1 MSATLMGF
9 NWLTWAIPTPNDR
22 ILVAVIQPEL
32 QTRKKINA
40 NWHLRYYKMVDILRQ
55 HIISRL
61 GSEINNLDTVIQCFK
76 SLNIGRNEYLV
87 RDGEVCRNVYFIAKG
102 CLQVFVYDHAMNETT
117 RDIVTEGG
125 WCSELISF
133 GTGKPATENIRTV
146 EPCELLAIDR
156 QGFQKMMETV
166 PQFDKVYK
174 QILET
179 SYANSVYRINTFV
192 ALSALDRIKWV
203 MEYRPNLMNRVSSKL
218 IASYLGINKD
228 VFSRQNARL

>member
-1 MSATLMGF
+1 M
-9 NWLTWAIPTPNDR
+9 I
-22 ILVAVIQPEL
+22 E
-32 QTRKKINA
+32 
-40 NWHLRYYKMVDILRQ
+40 ILRQ

-61 GSEINNLDTVIQCFK
+61 GKDIDNLDTVLDYFK
-76 SLNIGRNEYLV
+76 PLHIDRNQYLV
-87 RDGEVCRNVYFIAKG
+87 QQGQVCKQVYFIAKG
-102 CLQVFVYDHAMNETT
+102 CLQVFVYDNDMNETT
-117 RDIVTEGG
+117 RDIVTEGT
-125 WCSELISF
+125 WCSELLSF
-133 GTGKPATENIRTV
+133 GSGNPATESIRTV

-192 ALSALDRIKWV
+192 ALSALDRIKWL
-203 MEYRPNLMNRVSSKL
+203 MEFRPKLMTRVSSKL

-228 VFSRQNARL
+228 VFSRLKAKL